1 MRPAERSFY
10 PTPSHRTSYRAD
22 QPVAELGFAE
32 QFVTWAM
39 RVQWTHIGDGKQRSM
54 VLQRAFDAMDM
65 PEGATVIA
73 ELTEAL
79 MKASARPLAVPC
91 PKWRVLTS
99 DEARLLAFVG
109 AMQARDGTPLAQCD
123 PEWRSAAHASSVW
136 LPAQRLALA
145 LAAAGLRFG
154 ATRHGAMEFPLSAPL
169 IH

>member
-1 MRPAERSFY
+1 MRPAERSYY
-10 PTPSHRTSYRAD
+10 PMPSRQAAYRAD

-54 VLQRAFDAMDM
+54 VVQRAFDAMDM
-65 PEGATVIA
+65 PEGAALIA

-79 MKASARPLAVPC
+79 MKATARPLAVPC

-99 DEARLLAFVG
+99 DEARLLTFVG
-109 AMQARDGTPLAQCD
+109 AMQARDGTPLAACD
-123 PEWRSAAHASSVW
+123 PEWRTPAHASSVW
-136 LPAQRLALA
+136 TPAQRLALA

-154 ATRHGAMEFPLSAPL
+154 AARQGETYFPRAAPRL
-169 IH
+169 H

>member
-1 MRPAERSFY
+1 MRPAERSFF
-10 PTPSHRTSYRAD
+10 PTPSRNASYRAD
-22 QPVAELGFAE
+22 QPLAELGFAE

-39 RVQWTHIGDGKQRSM
+39 RVQWTHIGDGRQRSM
-54 VLQRAFDAMDM
+54 VVQRAFDAMDM
-65 PEGATVIA
+65 PEGAALVA

-109 AMQARDGTPLAQCD
+109 AMQARDGTPLAACD
-123 PEWRSAAHASSVW
+123 PEWRTPAGASSVW

-145 LAAAGLRFG
+145 LTAAGLRFG
-154 ATRHGAMEFPLSAPL
+154 AARHGATEFPLSAPL
-169 IH
+169 MH